1 MRRRVVLLVSL
12 ILVFGLADG
21 AAGADPFEQDP
32 GPDNIVSIE
41 AENFDEN
48 TPQAGHEWEFNTDP
62 AGFSG
67 YGPQPVCV
75 DVHSTCYG

>member
-1 MRRRVVLLVSL
+1 MRRRLVLLISL

-21 AAGADPFEQDP
+21 AAGADPFEQDS

-48 TPQAGHEWEFNTDP
+48 TPQAGHQWEFNTDR

-67 YGPQPVCV
+67 DGFMR
-75 DVHSTCYG
+75 STPDSDST